1 MILSSLKLENFRNYG
16 SSELNLES
24 NKGLV
29 YLIGDNAQG
38 KTNLLEAIY
47 ALFLGKS
54 FLKVQNQDLIQ
65 WGQDFAR
72 VKGKLEKSG
81 EQVNLEL
88 FLGLSPNPR
97 RATKINDVKIALN
110 DYVGIGRV
118 VLFHPMDLNMMY
130 LGPSARRDFLDDI
143 NSQTQKGY
151 LASLRQYNKV
161 IKQKNALLK
170 RIKNGEAKRNDL
182 EVWNELIAVEG
193 SKITKIRAQLLNGIN
208 QKIEDLYN
216 SIAKEKQKIS
226 FNYHS
231 NLGLDLEE
239 IMENKNLTDFFR
251 MRLEERKET
260 EIIVEYSLIG
270 PQRDDFS
277 IEIKGVNVNLH
288 ASRGEIRT
296 MMLALKF
303 LEMDLQKA
311 GSDETPLLLLDDV
324 LSELDHQRQLM
335 LLQRVKD
342 FQTIITTTKDSATI
356 NQEKLIPGDF
366 WEVHN
371 GRVFHI

>member
-16 SSELNLES
+16 SIELNLES

-54 FLKVQNQDLIQ
+54 FLKVQNQNLIQ

-97 RATKINDVKIALN
+97 RATKINDVKTALN

-226 FNYHS
+226 FNYRS

-239 IMENKNLTDFFR
+239 IMEHKNLTDFFR

-277 IEIKGVNVNLH
+277 IEIKDVNVNLH

-303 LEMDLQKA
+303 LEMDLQRA

-335 LLQRVKD
+335 LLQKVKD

-371 GRVFHI
+371 GMVFHI